1 MTKKIIAKT
10 RGSKKYQNNVIIL
23 KEIQKNLGIEILP
36 LKDAIDAIYKFEQA
50 SFKNGAT
57 VEVHFKLLINTT
69 KSDQL
74 VRSSV
79 ILPHGTGKEI
89 KIVAFVNPENV
100 IATSKLGCYKV
111 GSDDLIE
118 EIKTSGKVDFDIAI
132 AEPEMMK
139 KLPAIAR
146 ILGTAG
152 VMPNPKTGTVG
163 SDLAGM
169 IKLIK
174 SGKVD
179 YKNDKAGNV
188 HFAIGKINKEFTPEK
203 ILANLETA
211 IESLEKAKPET
222 LKKKFINSISIST
235 TMSPSIK
242 LR

>member
-1 MTKKIIAKT
+1 MTKKIIAKA
-10 RGSKKYQNNVIIL
+10 RGSKKYQNNVKIL
-23 KEIQKNLGIEILP
+23 AEIKKTLGTEILS
-36 LKDAIDAIYKFEQA
+36 LKDAVDSIYKFEQA

-57 VEVHFKLLINTT
+57 VEVHFNLLINTT

-79 ILPHGTGKEI
+79 VLPHGTGKEV

-100 IATSKLGCYKV
+100 GLANKLGCYKV
-111 GSDDLIE
+111 GGEDLIE
-118 EIKTSGKVDFDIAI
+118 EIKASGKVDFDIAI

-163 SDLAGM
+163 SNLEE
-169 IKLIK
+169 IVKLIK

-188 HFAIGKINKEFTPEK
+188 HFAIGKINKEFTAEK
-203 ILANLETA
+203 ILSNLETA
-211 IESLEKAKPET
+211 IDSLEKAKPEA